1 MMSKLM
7 LKRTSSS
14 RSTPAIFRLF
24 VILLVGWFPFFAF
37 GAGGSLL
44 HDIQY
49 VFKAG
54 TYQKAGRLASL
65 SATDLRFASKVE
77 NIHGLLELAEQEHRI
92 DPIQMMQLSRS
103 FSSTSHG
110 DSLLLT
116 CLRNT
121 KCQPDK
127 FQPAEFLKTV
137 NTSKLHEEV
146 VIRNPGLGLVQ
157 ASHVVGALNEN
168 LMIRYFKFSGWTR
181 VEGQVGRTGF
191 DGLFVKYENGVIK
204 DVMIVESKYNTSQ
217 LQSTNHGVQMS
228 EDWVRR
234 KMVELKEHFPNEGV
248 YDKIDRFIQAGAYR
262 AVLWNL
268 KVEDNALKVG
278 LSKVKSKGGTVD
290 IGVPGGTDI
299 EGLSSP
305 FTNSIKLNAPRNNF
319 EQQVLGWYNEE
330 LAAVGRL
337 TSK

>member
-1 MMSKLM
+1 L
-7 LKRTSSS
+7 
-14 RSTPAIFRLF
+14 
-24 VILLVGWFPFFAF
+24 FAF

-54 TYQKAGRLASL
+54 TYQKAGRLVSL
-65 SATDLRFASKVE
+65 SAKDLRFASKVE
-77 NIHGLLELAEQEHRI
+77 NVQGLLELAEHEHRI

-116 CLRNT
+116 CLHNT
-121 KCQPDK
+121 KCQP
-127 FQPAEFLKTV
+127 AEFIKAV

-146 VIRNPGLGLVQ
+146 VIRNPGLGLVLV
-157 ASHVVGALNEN
+157 SHVVGALNEN

-217 LQSTNHGVQMS
+217 LQSTNHGLQMS
-228 EDWVRR
+228 EQWVRR
-234 KMVELKEHFPNEGV
+234 KMVELKEHFPNDDV
-248 YDKIDRFIQAGAYR
+248 YEKIDKFIQAGSYR

-268 KVEDNALKVG
+268 KVEDDALKIG
-278 LSKVKSKGGTVD
+278 LSKVKSKGGMVD
-290 IGVPGGTDI
+290 IEVAKGTDI

-319 EQQVLGWYNEE
+319 EAQVLSWYNEE

-337 TSK
+337 ASK

>member
-1 MMSKLM
+1 MSKLM

-14 RSTPAIFRLF
+14 HSTLAIFRLCI
-24 VILLVGWFPFFAF
+24 VLLVGWLPFCTL

-54 TYQKAGRLASL
+54 TYQKAGRLVSL
-65 SATDLRFASKVE
+65 SAKDLRFASKVE
-77 NIHGLLELAEQEHRI
+77 NVQGLLELAEHEHRI

-116 CLRNT
+116 CLHNT
-121 KCQPDK
+121 KCQP
-127 FQPAEFLKTV
+127 AEFIKAV

-146 VIRNPGLGLVQ
+146 VIRNPGLGLVLV
-157 ASHVVGALNEN
+157 SHVVGALNEN

-217 LQSTNHGVQMS
+217 LQSTNHGLQMS
-228 EDWVRR
+228 EQWVRR
-234 KMVELKEHFPNEGV
+234 KMVELKEHFPNDDV
-248 YDKIDRFIQAGAYR
+248 YEKIDKFIQAGSYR

-268 KVEDNALKVG
+268 KVEDDALKIG
-278 LSKVKSKGGTVD
+278 LSKVKSKGGMVD
-290 IGVPGGTDI
+290 IEVAKGTDI

-319 EQQVLGWYNEE
+319 EAQVLSWYNEE

-337 TSK
+337 ASK

>member
-1 MMSKLM
+1 M
-7 LKRTSSS
+7 LKPMRKRSSS
-14 RSTPAIFRLF
+14 SHSTPAIFRLF
-24 VILLVGWFPFFAF
+24 IVLLVGWFPFCALA
-37 GAGGSLL
+37 AGGAIL
-44 HDIQY
+44 HDLQF

-54 TYQKAGRLASL
+54 SYQKVGRLASL
-65 SATDLRFASKVE
+65 SAKDLRFASKVE
-77 NIHGLLELAEQEHRI
+77 NVHGLLELAEQEHRI

-116 CLRNT
+116 CLHNT
-121 KCQPDK
+121 KCQP
-127 FQPAEFLKTV
+127 AEFIKAV

-146 VIRNPGLGLVQ
+146 VIRNPGLGLVLV
-157 ASHVVGALNEN
+157 SHVVGALNEN

-217 LQSTNHGVQMS
+217 LQSTNHGLQMS
-228 EDWVRR
+228 EQWVRR
-234 KMVELKEHFPNEGV
+234 KMVELKEHFPNDDV
-248 YDKIDRFIQAGAYR
+248 YEKIDKFIQAGSYR

-268 KVEDNALKVG
+268 KVEDDALKIG
-278 LSKVKSKGGTVD
+278 LGKVKSKGGMVD
-290 IGVPGGTDI
+290 IEVAKGTDI

-305 FTNSIKLNAPRNNF
+305 FTNSIKLNAPRNKF
-319 EQQVLGWYNEE
+319 EEQVLSWYNDE
-330 LAAVGRL
+330 LAAVGRVP
-337 TSK
+337 TK

>member
-1 MMSKLM
+1 MTKKKSTSKN
-7 LKRTSSS
+7 
-14 RSTPAIFRLF
+14 STQAIFRLF
-24 VILLVGWFPFFAF
+24 VVLLFGWLPFCTL

-54 TYQKAGRLASL
+54 TYQKAGRLVSL

-127 FQPAEFLKTV
+127 FQPAEFLKAV

-217 LQSTNHGVQMS
+217 LQSTNHGLQMS
-228 EDWVRR
+228 EQWVRR
-234 KMVELKEHFPNEGV
+234 KMVELKEHFPNDDV
-248 YDKIDRFIQAGAYR
+248 YEKIDKFIQAGSYR

-268 KVEDNALKVG
+268 KVEDDALKIG
-278 LSKVKSKGGTVD
+278 LGKVKSKGGMVD
-290 IGVPGGTDI
+290 IEVAKGTDI

-305 FTNSIKLNAPRNNF
+305 FTNSIKLNAPRNKF
-319 EQQVLGWYNEE
+319 EEQVLSWYNDE
-330 LAAVGRL
+330 LAAVGRVP
-337 TSK
+337 TK